1 MTTSNGESEQARGPL
16 ELSEILT
23 IETDEGTML
32 SFEVVG
38 VLEDPD
44 AGESYAVLHHEAA
57 DDDNDDEFI
66 VTDLQ
71 GNLIED
77 DELAQHILDDFLAF
91 ADEED
96 GEGGSPRNGEA

>member
-1 MTTSNGESEQARGPL
+1 MTTSNGESEQSRGPL
-16 ELSEILT
+16 ELNEMLT
-23 IETDEGTML
+23 IETDEGATL

-57 DDDNDDEFI
+57 DDENDDEFI

-91 ADEED
+91 AEED
-96 GEGGSPRNGEA
+96 DDEGGSQPNGEA